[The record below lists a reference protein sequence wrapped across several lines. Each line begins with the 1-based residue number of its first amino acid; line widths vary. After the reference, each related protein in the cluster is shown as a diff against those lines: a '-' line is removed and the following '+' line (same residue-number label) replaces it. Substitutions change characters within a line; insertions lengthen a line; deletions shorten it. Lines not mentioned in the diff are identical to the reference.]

1 MAADMTQR
9 TLFFIGWLCLTLTA
23 GPALAQQ
30 DESVLAA
37 TLSRAY
43 TTWRDAMIQKNPQAW
58 AGAIT
63 TYRQTMIRNE
73 IVNNKEGFP
82 AAVFAAP
89 GEPPSTDGM
98 RLVEAQ
104 AVGTTAHLV
113 YFGKIDG
120 GKDAADANEVL
131 MKLKFGLE
139 GGRWRY
145 DSARVTDL
153 DSSPEVLKALRE
165 GKKPDLLDAP
175 EFTPPGKM
183 PPAPPLC
190 RVPDFKGGLKLQST
204 GYETQ
209 VLMNGFSYDPVEN
222 GLDQQLVL
230 GGLVAGQNEV
240 TLRLRPVTPPDGQK
254 PVVRIRLYKIDL
266 TKPEQPAIEVL
277 RWESPATGAPKE
289 VTLPFIV
296 R

>member
-9 TLFFIGWLCLTLTA
+9 MLFFTGWLFLTLA
-23 GPALAQQ
+23 GGPVAAQQEGPAL
-30 DESVLAA
+30 EAA
-37 TLSRAY
+37 LSKAY
-43 TTWRDAMIQKNPQAW
+43 ANWREAMIQKNPQAW

-63 TYRQTMIRNE
+63 TFRQTTIRNE
-73 IVNNKEGFP
+73 IVSNKEAFP

-89 GEPPSTDGM
+89 GEPPKTDGM
-98 RLVEAQ
+98 RLIEAE
-104 AVGTTAHLV
+104 AKGTTAHLV

-120 GKDAADANEVL
+120 GKDTPDASEVL

-183 PPAPPLC
+183 PSAPPLC

-209 VLMNGFSYDPVEN
+209 VLMNGFTYDPVEN
-222 GLDQQLVL
+222 DLDQQLVL

-240 TLRLRPVTPPDGQK
+240 TLRIRPVAPPDGQK

>member
-1 MAADMTQR
+1 MAADMTHR
-9 TLFFIGWLCLTLTA
+9 TLFLTGWLCLTLAGGTVVA
-23 GPALAQQ
+23 QQEGPAL
-30 DESVLAA
+30 EAA
-37 TLSRAY
+37 LSKAY
-43 TTWRDAMIQKNPQAW
+43 ASWREAMIQKNPQAW

-63 TYRQTMIRNE
+63 AFRQTTIRNE
-73 IVNNKEGFP
+73 IVSNKENFP

-89 GEPPSTDGM
+89 GEPPNTDGM
-98 RLVEAQ
+98 RLVEAE
-104 AVGTTAHLV
+104 AKGTTAHLV
-113 YFGKIDG
+113 YFGKIEG
-120 GKDAADANEVL
+120 GKEAADANEVL

-209 VLMNGFSYDPVEN
+209 VLMNGFTYDPVEN
-222 GLDQQLVL
+222 SLDQQLVL

-240 TLRLRPVTPPDGQK
+240 SLRIRPVAPPDGQK
-254 PVVRIRLYKIDL
+254 PVVRIRLYKVDL

>member
-1 MAADMTQR
+1 MTADMIQR
-9 TLFFIGWLCLTLTA
+9 MLFLTGCLCLTLA
-23 GPALAQQ
+23 GGKALAQQ
-30 DESVLAA
+30 DEAALAN

-43 TTWRDAMIQKNPQAW
+43 AQWREAMIQKNPQAW
-58 AGAIT
+58 AEAIT
-63 TYRQTMIRNE
+63 SFRQTTIRNQ
-73 IVNNKEGFP
+73 IVSSKEAFP
-82 AAVFAAP
+82 SAVFAAL
-89 GEPPSTDGM
+89 GAPPKTESM

-104 AVGTTAHLV
+104 AAGTTAHLV
-113 YFGKIDG
+113 YFGKIEG
-120 GKDAADANEVL
+120 GNETADTNEVL

-153 DSSPEVLKALRE
+153 DSSPEVLKTLRM
-165 GKKPDLLDAP
+165 GNKPDLLDAP

-209 VLMNGFSYDPVEN
+209 VFMNGFSYDPVEN

-230 GGLVAGQNEV
+230 GGFMAGSNDI
-240 TLRLRPVTPPDGQK
+240 TLRIRPVSSPDDQK
-254 PVVRIRLYKIDL
+254 PVVRLRLYKIDL

-277 RWESPATGAPKE
+277 RWESPISGAPKE

>member
-1 MAADMTQR
+1 MAVDMTQR
-9 TLFFIGWLCLTLTA
+9 MLFFTGWLCLTLA
-23 GPALAQQ
+23 GGPVAAQQEGPAL
-30 DESVLAA
+30 EAA
-37 TLSRAY
+37 LSKAY
-43 TTWRDAMIQKNPQAW
+43 ANWREAMIQKNPQAW

-63 TYRQTMIRNE
+63 TFRQTTIRNE
-73 IVNNKEGFP
+73 IVSNKEAFP

-89 GEPPSTDGM
+89 GEPPKTDGM
-98 RLVEAQ
+98 RLIEAE
-104 AVGTTAHLV
+104 AKGTTAHLV

-120 GKDAADANEVL
+120 GKDTPDASEVL

-209 VLMNGFSYDPVEN
+209 VLAASIRSANHVRDAALAGADCATIPVA
-222 GLDQQLVL
+222 VF
-230 GGLVAGQNEV
+230 
-240 TLRLRPVTPPDGQK
+240 K
-254 PVVRIRLYKIDL
+254 SLYKHHL
-266 TKPEQPAIEVL
+266 TDAGLEAFAKD
-277 RWESPATGAPKE
+277 WKSTGQSI
-289 VTLPFIV
+289 L
-296 R
+296 

>member
-1 MAADMTQR
+1 MNQQM
-9 TLFFIGWLCLTLTA
+9 LFLTGCLCLALA
-23 GPALAQQ
+23 GGKALAQQ
-30 DESVLAA
+30 DEAALAN
-37 TLSRAY
+37 TLSKVYAQ
-43 TTWRDAMIQKNPQAW
+43 WREAMIRKNPQAW
-58 AGAIT
+58 AAAIT
-63 TYRQTMIRNE
+63 SFRQTTIRNE
-73 IVNNKEGFP
+73 IVSSKESFP

-89 GEPPSTDGM
+89 GEPPKTESM
-98 RLVEAQ
+98 RLIEAQ
-104 AVGTTAHLV
+104 AAGATAHLV
-113 YFGKIDG
+113 YFGKIEG
-120 GKDAADANEVL
+120 GSANAPANEVL

-139 GGRWRY
+139 KGLWRY

-165 GKKPDLLDAP
+165 GHKPDLLDAP

-183 PPAPPLC
+183 PPVPPLC

-204 GYETQ
+204 GYQTR
-209 VLMNGFSYDPVEN
+209 VFINGFTYDPVEN

-230 GGLVAGQNEV
+230 GGFMAGSNDI
-240 TLRLRPVTPPDGQK
+240 TLHIQPVSTPDGQK
-254 PVVRIRLYKIDL
+254 PIVRLRLYQIDL

-277 RWESPATGAPKE
+277 RWESPDTGAPKQ